1 MLKRLFHFQLAE
13 NHSDEMIETVFTP
26 AEPVEI
32 TPAERMRDTP
42 PPAAAPEASNGFATF
57 TEIYHT
63 AAVKP
68 VDSGYNILKFAAMVN
83 SPHLSGMSQEA
94 RRCSLMMAL
103 EAAGAHVEDLLQDAL
118 IRQRALNEYEEKQ
131 QEKLDAFEAA
141 KNGENT
147 LIQAE
152 LDRITADYLRR
163 IQANLEEIARQQDKF
178 RGWQR
183 RKQQESQQIAEAAAY
198 CAPQGSQGSN
208 LSTVLA
214 RCGADAV
221 MGKK

>member
-1 MLKRLFHFQLAE
+1 MLKRLFHFEVTQ
-13 NHSDEMIETVFTP
+13 NHSDDRTETVFSP
-26 AEPVEI
+26 AEPIEI
-32 TPAERMRDTP
+32 ASSDDIRETAPMT
-42 PPAAAPEASNGFATF
+42 AAPEASDGFAAF
-57 TEIYHT
+57 TEIYRT
-63 AAVKP
+63 AALKP
-68 VDSGYNILKFAAMVN
+68 VDGGYNILKFAAMVN
-83 SPHLSGMSQEA
+83 SPHLAGMSQDA

-118 IRQRALNEYEEKQ
+118 IRQRALNEYEETQ

-141 KNGENT
+141 KNAENSA
-147 LIQAE
+147 IQAE
-152 LDRITADYLRR
+152 LDRITAEHLRR
-163 IQANLEEIARQQDKF
+163 IQANLEDIARQQDKF

-183 RKQQESQQIAEAAAY
+183 RKQQESQQMAEAAAY

-208 LSTVLA
+208 LSAVLA